1 MHFILRTS
9 ILQLCHKKVKGFE
22 LKSHSRSDRI
32 ETIPDECAYMHSDIF
47 HLWLVYI
54 TRQLLALSVRSD
66 LKVTKSMNMIRC
78 VCVCVCV
85 YVCVCV
91 CAIDIGFI
99 KSQFGTEIHQWAINS
114 VHIILIR
121 CQVCH

>member
-1 MHFILRTS
+1 M
-9 ILQLCHKKVKGFE
+9 QLCHKKVKGFE

-78 VCVCVCV
+78 VCVCVCMC
-85 YVCVCV
+85 VCVCV
-91 CAIDIGFI
+91 CV
-99 KSQFGTEIHQWAINS
+99 QLT
-114 VHIILIR
+114 
-121 CQVCH
+121 

>member
-1 MHFILRTS
+1 M
-9 ILQLCHKKVKGFE
+9 QLCHKKVKGFE

-66 LKVTKSMNMIRC
+66 LKVTKSMNMND
-78 VCVCVCV
+78 
-85 YVCVCV
+85 
-91 CAIDIGFI
+91 AISTITHVHVI
-99 KSQFGTEIHQWAINS
+99 AMSMNCKLS
-114 VHIILIR
+114 VTCNPAFWLHAL
-121 CQVCH
+121 